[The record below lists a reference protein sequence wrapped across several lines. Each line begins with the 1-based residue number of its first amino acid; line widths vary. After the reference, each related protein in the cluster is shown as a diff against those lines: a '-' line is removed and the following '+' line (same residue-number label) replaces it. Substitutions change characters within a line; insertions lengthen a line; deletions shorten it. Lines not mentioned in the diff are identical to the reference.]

1 MKHHIYIFY
10 FIVCLLIAPY
20 SYSAVTSH
28 GEINVVGETVGI
40 VPASSTVPLVVTLS
54 VDRSLAVPGE
64 EIKTIEITMPK
75 GFVTQV
81 SDFKSVTRD
90 GEKLLA
96 KVVVSGGNVLRV
108 ELTEVIDD
116 FQNSIFNITFD
127 SRTPNTIF
135 LAEFSVR
142 LRNPDDVPV
151 GEYIR
156 PGQADSKLNND
167 DLDLQIIPNVP
178 PAPVTDFT
186 AEADKNGENDVTLR
200 WKNST
205 DPDVNGYLIYRDN
218 DFQITVENRASTTYR
233 DINVTP
239 GEHKYEIT
247 AYKTILLQSGR
258 SPIQTVVVSVDTAAP
273 KPPTGLR
280 IDRIDEGIKVSW
292 NPSESR
298 DTSKYHILFG
308 SAETTTLEQ
317 LIDGEIPVNRS
328 TNSTTEYEYIDRRPL
343 SIGSYTYAVVAID
356 EANNTSAPVKKRY
369 RIFNKPY
376 PNPFTPLSSDPD
388 FNMVIFP
395 IQTIDDSDGEFSV
408 LLYNLNGVLVK
419 TLTAQLGDS
428 ELRWDGKNDNGDI
441 VESGIYLY
449 QLQVGESYKT
459 GTIIVAK

>member
-1 MKHHIYIFY
+1 MKNGIHI
-10 FIVCLLIAPY
+10 FIIILCLLFT
-20 SYSAVTSH
+20 SYCYGAVTSH

-40 VPASSTVPLVVTLS
+40 VPASSTVPLIVTLS

-64 EIKTIEITMPK
+64 EIKTIEITMPN

-90 GEKLLA
+90 GVKLSA
-96 KVVVSGGNVLRV
+96 QAVVSGGNVLRV
-108 ELTEVIDD
+108 ELTEVINDS
-116 FQNSIFNITFD
+116 QNSIFDITFD

-135 LAEFSVR
+135 LAEFSVQ

-156 PGQADSKLNND
+156 EGQADSKLNND
-167 DLDLQIIPNVP
+167 DFTLQIIPNVP
-178 PAPVTDFT
+178 PGPVSNFT

-205 DPDVNGYLIYRDN
+205 DPDVNGYLIYRDK
-218 DFQITVENRASTTYR
+218 DFQIQVENRASTTYR

-239 GEHKYEIT
+239 GDHLYEIT
-247 AYKTILLQSGR
+247 AYKTILLQSER
-258 SPIQTVVVSVDTAAP
+258 SPIQTVKVTEDTAAP
-273 KPPTGLR
+273 APPTIIG
-280 IDRIDEGIKVSW
+280 IDRIDEGIKVTW
-292 NPSESR
+292 KPSESR
-298 DTSKYHILFG
+298 DTTKYHILFG
-308 SAETTTLEQ
+308 SSESTALEQ
-317 LIDGEIPVNRS
+317 LVDGEIPVNSS
-328 TNSTTEYEYIDRRPL
+328 TNSTSEYEYIDRRPL
-343 SIGSYTYAVVAID
+343 TVGSYTYAVIAID
-356 EANNTSAPVKKRY
+356 EADNKSAPVTKRY

-388 FNMVIFP
+388 FNMVVFP

-419 TLTAQLGDS
+419 TLTAQLGEN
-428 ELRWDGKNDNGDI
+428 ELRWDGKNENGDI

-449 QLQVGESYKT
+449 QLQVGNSSKT